1 MVIFES
7 DCFVAIP
14 TGRIYEEKYNEL
26 QKKIMKRSVQEN
38 LTGQIIPARR
48 IITESKHGVVPRRV
62 NVREKYWL
70 NLKFDPFIARILR

>member
-1 MVIFES
+1 MVIFEN

-14 TGRIYEEKYNEL
+14 TGRIYEGKYNEL

-38 LTGQIIPARR
+38 LTGQIIPARG
-48 IITESKHGVVPRRV
+48 IVTKSKHVVVPRRV

-70 NLKFDPFIARILR
+70 NLKFDPFIVRILR